1 VTALRWP
8 AAWPTSESWE
18 VFLAPEQ
25 RHGSVLGDD
34 DALARHL
41 EHATGSHAETL
52 GDLASRDE
60 IAHSECSI
68 AQKAHMAWSLGDGF
82 ACTTSR

>member
-8 AAWPTSESWE
+8 TAWPTSESRE
-18 VFLAPEQ
+18 VLLAPEQ

-34 DALARHL
+34 HALARHL
-41 EHATGSHAETL
+41 EHATGSHAEPL
-52 GDLASRDE
+52 GNLAGRE
-60 IAHSECSI
+60 EVAHSECSI
-68 AQKAHMAWSLGDGF
+68 AQKAHIAWSLGDGF